1 MSDDDDDQLIVP
13 PHGQGP
19 TPPHIRPHSLS
30 LHPIPSIQMDDA
42 ETTSTTPAT
51 DTMTTTTT
59 RTGKAT
65 TCTAASERTTW
76 SDGPLGGLGPGAA
89 VTTMTL
95 ETRTVD
101 GREQAV
107 VRETVEVPYNANDL
121 EGRRREELVMMVQ
134 RQVERW
140 PYHDGKRRFTSKTN
154 MDRMRAVLLNCT
166 FGFTKEV
173 EVVRPLSPSPP
184 PPPPPPGTPSLP
196 PGPRE
201 DVGMEHLQDAAPPL
215 PDNEVEGG
223 PSTRIPEGGRV
234 SPSVQHEDNED
245 NEDGGQWGTI
255 ECAKVNVYVTF
266 LSPGAEVQR
275 NAFSIEVPRTGW
287 VDALACEWQ
296 TDTQQL
302 IEQLAVQ
309 APQLAD
315 AIEVSYPDPMYPEY
329 SRRLKAVG
337 NGLNIIETPAE
348 VPAVC
353 IVADN
358 VLKLTVSSPSHL
370 ITSESLP
377 TGPVHQPAGQSQS
390 VPVAT
395 NELAPVSPVVQWL
408 VGAAEMREG
417 YIAFKQGQHHV
428 QTNANIV
435 ASWWFAV
442 LFSECYSQAESPVLL
457 AGGSKRKGP
466 RLIRKSEVQRA
477 LGVGATWMSEAMQA
491 VALLRKY
498 GRYGSS
504 PRQHVVNMCSDQT
517 SKIGARTLLTR
528 LREEDKE

>member
-51 DTMTTTTT
+51 DTMTMTTT

-173 EVVRPLSPSPP
+173 EVVRLLSPSLPP

-201 DVGMEHLQDAAPPL
+201 DVGMEHLQDGMWSLVPPFHAI
-215 PDNEVEGG
+215 VGS
-223 PSTRIPEGGRV
+223 PSTI
-234 SPSVQHEDNED
+234 
-245 NEDGGQWGTI
+245 
-255 ECAKVNVYVTF
+255 
-266 LSPGAEVQR
+266 L
-275 NAFSIEVPRTGW
+275 
-287 VDALACEWQ
+287 
-296 TDTQQL
+296 
-302 IEQLAVQ
+302 
-309 APQLAD
+309 
-315 AIEVSYPDPMYPEY
+315 
-329 SRRLKAVG
+329 
-337 NGLNIIETPAE
+337 
-348 VPAVC
+348 
-353 IVADN
+353 
-358 VLKLTVSSPSHL
+358 
-370 ITSESLP
+370 
-377 TGPVHQPAGQSQS
+377 
-390 VPVAT
+390 
-395 NELAPVSPVVQWL
+395 
-408 VGAAEMREG
+408 
-417 YIAFKQGQHHV
+417 
-428 QTNANIV
+428 
-435 ASWWFAV
+435 
-442 LFSECYSQAESPVLL
+442 
-457 AGGSKRKGP
+457 
-466 RLIRKSEVQRA
+466 
-477 LGVGATWMSEAMQA
+477 
-491 VALLRKY
+491 
-498 GRYGSS
+498 
-504 PRQHVVNMCSDQT
+504 
-517 SKIGARTLLTR
+517 
-528 LREEDKE
+528 

>member
-1 MSDDDDDQLIVP
+1 MES
-13 PHGQGP
+13 
-19 TPPHIRPHSLS
+19 RP
-30 LHPIPSIQMDDA
+30 
-42 ETTSTTPAT
+42 
-51 DTMTTTTT
+51 
-59 RTGKAT
+59 
-65 TCTAASERTTW
+65 
-76 SDGPLGGLGPGAA
+76 
-89 VTTMTL
+89 
-95 ETRTVD
+95 
-101 GREQAV
+101 
-107 VRETVEVPYNANDL
+107 
-121 EGRRREELVMMVQ
+121 
-134 RQVERW
+134 
-140 PYHDGKRRFTSKTN
+140 
-154 MDRMRAVLLNCT
+154 
-166 FGFTKEV
+166 
-173 EVVRPLSPSPP
+173 PLSRDRWLTVHHP
-184 PPPPPPGTPSLP
+184 L
-196 PGPRE
+196 
-201 DVGMEHLQDAAPPL
+201 AAPPL

-234 SPSVQHEDNED
+234 SPSVQHEDHEDNED

-255 ECAKVNVYVTF
+255 ERAKVNVYVTF

-309 APQLAD
+309 APQLAGRPCSSRPRLTASRRSHGTFQTD

-348 VPAVC
+348 VPAVR

-358 VLKLTVSSPSHL
+358 VLKLTVSSPSRL
-370 ITSESLP
+370 ITPESLP